1 MGSQIIA
8 GPYSAT
14 YVGTTGI
21 PAASSTLVI
30 PAPLPGYRA
39 IVTKMI
45 FNIRLANA
53 TAPVQ
58 TLTFVTDD
66 NNAVSGLPTY
76 TLGCD
81 STAFANRTYVI
92 TYDFGAGPTGGG
104 GLSLSPSM
112 FTNVD
117 TTASSSIKIAV
128 QAAAS
133 VGFTSGYVSWYYDKA

>member
-14 YVGTTGI
+14 YTGTTGI

-45 FNIRLANA
+45 FNIRLSSA

-58 TLTFVTDD
+58 TLTFATDD
-66 NNAVSGLPTY
+66 NNAVPGLPTY
-76 TLGCD
+76 ALGCD
-81 STAFANRTYVI
+81 STAFANKAYVI

-104 GLSLSPSM
+104 GLSLGPSL

-117 TTASSSIKIAV
+117 STPSNNIKISV
-128 QAAAS
+128 QSAAS